1 MGLHSV
7 IIGLEVEEER
17 LVILGMNTAGRT
29 FRWLVFAAGLMIMS
43 LGVSLMIRAQL
54 GSAPWDV
61 LHIGLMQQFGLT
73 VGTWTVI
80 MGFLLLAVSTV
91 LTKTL
96 PQMGAWLN
104 MLLVGAFVDMF
115 LILIPAA
122 DILFVQSLMLL
133 AGILIMGFGIGVYIS
148 PRCGA
153 GPRDSVMLALSEKT
167 GATVARV
174 RIYME
179 VLVLA
184 AGWLLGGPVFIG
196 TILFSLTIGHVTG
209 FSLRLCSTWMDRFM
223 ERGMRLEN
231 IN

>member
-1 MGLHSV
+1 
-7 IIGLEVEEER
+7 
-17 LVILGMNTAGRT
+17 MNTAGRT

>member
-1 MGLHSV
+1 
-7 IIGLEVEEER
+7 
-17 LVILGMNTAGRT
+17 MNQTPKMRV
-29 FRWLVFAAGLMIMS
+29 FRWSIFFLGVMVMS
-43 LGVSLMIRAQL
+43 LGIALMIRAEL

-61 LHIGLMQQFGLT
+61 LHIGLQQHLGLT

-80 MGFLLLAVSTV
+80 MGFVLLAASYVMTRI
-91 LTKTL
+91 L
-96 PQMGAWLN
+96 PQAGAWMN
-104 MLLVGAFVDMF
+104 MLFVGVFVDLF
-115 LILIPAA
+115 LLVLETPAG
-122 DILFVQSLMLL
+122 LFGRGLMLT
-133 AGILIMGFGIGVYIS
+133 AGILIMGFGIGLYIS

-153 GPRDSVMLALSEKT
+153 GPRDSVMLAVSEKT

-209 FSLRLCSTWMDRFM
+209 YSLVLCTRWMDRWT
-223 ERGMRLEN
+223 ERGMPLEN